1 MNKAFI
7 KGVETMDINQFGKLL
22 LTKLPEN
29 TIYLNEPMKNYT
41 TFRIGGPVDILI
53 KPDSITNLA
62 LAIKLCNEHKIPYYI
77 LGNGSNLLV
86 ADEGF
91 RGVVIQIYTNL
102 QEIKVEG
109 NKVTAQAGALL
120 SKVATKAL
128 EHSLTGFEFAHGI
141 PGTLGGAVVMNAGA
155 YGGEMKQVLISCD
168 VLDKEGNM
176 ITLSNEALELGYRT
190 SIIQKKGYIVL
201 AATIALNEGDKEAIS
216 AHMKELMDRRK
227 EKQPLDKPS
236 AGSTFKRPEGHFA
249 GKLIMDSGLK
259 GYQIGGAMVSEKHS
273 GFVINCGGATFKD
286 VVALINHV
294 QEVVKEKYQVV
305 LEPEVKVLK

>member
-1 MNKAFI
+1 
-7 KGVETMDINQFGKLL
+7 MDINQFSKLL

-29 TIYLNEPMKNYT
+29 IIYLNEPMKNYT

-53 KPDSITNLA
+53 KPDSIMNLA
-62 LAIKLCNEHKIPYYI
+62 LAIKLCNEHKVPYYI

-168 VLDKEGNM
+168 VLDQEGNI

-201 AATIALNEGDKEAIS
+201 AATIALQEGNKEEIS
-216 AHMKELMDRRK
+216 THMKELMDRRK

-286 VVALINHV
+286 VVALIKHV
-294 QEVVKEKYQVV
+294 QEVVKEKYQVL
-305 LEPEVKVLK
+305 LEPEVKILK

>member
-1 MNKAFI
+1 
-7 KGVETMDINQFGKLL
+7 MDINQFSQLL
-22 LTKLPEN
+22 LTKLPKD
-29 TIYLNEPMKNYT
+29 TIYLNEEMKNYT
-41 TFRIGGPVDILI
+41 TFKIGGPADILI
-53 KPDSITNLA
+53 KPDSIINLVQ
-62 LAIKLCNEHKIPYYI
+62 AIKLCRAHGVPYYI

-102 QEIKVEG
+102 DEIKVEG
-109 NKVTAQAGALL
+109 NTVTAQAGALL
-120 SKVATKAL
+120 SKIANKAL

-155 YGGEMKQVLISCD
+155 YDGEMKHVLISCD
-168 VLDKEGNM
+168 VLDSEGH
-176 ITLSNEALELGYRT
+176 IIALSNEDLELGYRK

-201 AATIALNEGDKEAIS
+201 SATIGLKEGNKEEIS
-216 AHMKELMDRRK
+216 ARMKELMARRK

-236 AGSTFKRPEGHFA
+236 AGSTFKRPEGYFA

-259 GYQIGGAMVSEKHS
+259 GYQIGGAMISDKHS
-273 GFVINCGGATFKD
+273 GFVVNNGGATFKD
-286 VVALINHV
+286 VENLIKHV

-305 LEPEVKVLK
+305 LEPEVKILK